1 MTDLSRDF
9 DTYKSDLTR
18 ESRRAIWFLVAATLI
33 ALVLGVLAV
42 AMYITN
48 LQLPDFA
55 DRALRGSWENMLNIA
70 HLSLNLAV
78 AAALRIWY
86 IRQDKMT
93 TLLTHALVLE
103 QENETAIR
111 VLLNK
116 KTHR

>member
-1 MTDLSRDF
+1 MSELSQDF
-9 DTYKSDLTR
+9 DVYKSDLKR
-18 ESRRAIWFLVAATLI
+18 ESRRAIRFLVAATVI
-33 ALVLGVLAV
+33 AFILGLLAV
-42 AMYITN
+42 AMYTTN

-55 DRALRGSWENMLNIA
+55 DRALRGRWENVLNAA
-70 HLSLNLAV
+70 HLALNLAV